1 LAIDRESSLRRAEKL
16 LRQGR
21 LDGAIAEYLRVV
33 EDQPN
38 DWNTANLLGDLFV
51 RAGQMERA
59 LAQYTRIADHFAV
72 EGFLPKAIALYR
84 KILKLQPTDEHALL
98 QSAAIGARQ
107 GLLADAK
114 ANLSTVIDQRLRR
127 GDRRGAADVALKLS
141 DIDPADPLARLQG
154 ARASIELGDRG
165 GAIARFRDA
174 AAELSARGRHAEA
187 VSVLHEAVQVDAG
200 NAGVRAALLAALLDA
215 GEIDR
220 ARQFA
225 SGVEDLKT
233 IAASL
238 ATAGKQAEALDVL
251 GEVVRQDPGDTET
264 RTRLVRTLGLQNEWS
279 KAAGFL
285 PEDPGDDVGLLVLTA
300 EVAMH
305 TGRRDEG
312 RALLDRALARDAK
325 SARRVLGLAFNL
337 APSDPES
344 GLACVDAV
352 VSRAIDASDWGAAA
366 GALEEYLSAA
376 PGFVPALNRL
386 VEIAMDGEMDG
397 RLLSAQSALCDAH
410 LEAGQAD
417 QARVIAEDLAAR
429 ESANPLHVERWRR
442 ALTMIGEPD
451 PDAIIRDHLA
461 ERALFADSA
470 VVPEDESVATP
481 RAREE
486 TPSPR
491 HEVEDDAAQA
501 DADQQ
506 DVYQLSDAGIDLGE
520 MFGDEVEN
528 AQESGQ
534 GPVEIDLSDALGD
547 LQTAQRSLRPSPR
560 RTPGAEKRPD
570 AQKRPEDLDGVF
582 DELRQEVGR
591 DRSAGVAE
599 QHYRLAVT
607 YQEMGMVDEAIKAL
621 LVAARSPR
629 HRFEAAAL
637 LGRLYRE
644 CGMAEAAVEWFEH
657 AAEAPASSI
666 EAGHALMYD
675 LGEMLE
681 RAGES
686 ARALAVFL
694 ELRIDAGEYRD
705 VAARIGRLSRAQSGD

>member
-33 EDQPN
+33 EEQPN

-51 RAGQMERA
+51 RAGQLERA

-84 KILKLQPTDEHALL
+84 KILKLQPNDEHSLL

-127 GDRRGAADVALKLS
+127 GDRRGAAEVAIKLS
-141 DIDPADPLARLQG
+141 DIDPTDPFARLQG
-154 ARASIELGDRG
+154 ARASIELGDRA

-174 AAELSARGRHAEA
+174 ASELSARGKHAEA
-187 VSVLHEAVQVDAG
+187 VAVLHEAVQVDAG
-200 NAGVRAALLAALLDA
+200 NDVVRAALLSALLDA

-225 SGVEDLKT
+225 SGVGDLKA

-238 ATAGKQAEALDVL
+238 TTAGKQAEALDVL
-251 GEVVRQDPGDTET
+251 GDVVRQDPGDTET
-264 RTRLVRTLGLQNEWS
+264 RTRLIRTLGLQNEWS
-279 KAAGFL
+279 KASGFL
-285 PEDPGDDVGLLVLTA
+285 PDDPGEDVGLLVLTA

-305 TGRRDEG
+305 TGRREEA
-312 RALLDRALARDAK
+312 RAFLDRALACDRR

-337 APSDPES
+337 APSDHEA
-344 GLACVDAV
+344 GFACADAV
-352 VSRAIDASDWGAAA
+352 VSRAIDASDWEAAA

-386 VEIAMDGEMDG
+386 VEIAVDGEMDN

-429 ESANPLHVERWRR
+429 EPANPLHVERWRR
-442 ALTMIGEPD
+442 ALTMIGEAD

-461 ERALFADSA
+461 ERALFSDSA
-470 VVPEDESVATP
+470 SVPEDEPEASPPAP
-481 RAREE
+481 EHA
-486 TPSPR
+486 PSPG
-491 HEVEDDAAQA
+491 HEAQNDAGET
-501 DADQQ
+501 DAGQR
-506 DVYQLSDAGIDLGE
+506 DVYQLSDAGIDLRE
-520 MFGDEVEN
+520 MFGDEVKS
-528 AQESGQ
+528 AQESGE
-534 GPVEIDLSDALGD
+534 GPVEIDLSDELGD
-547 LQTAQRSLRPSPR
+547 LQAGQRAPQPSPR
-560 RTPGAEKRPD
+560 GTPEAGQRPD

-591 DRSAGVAE
+591 DRSTGVAE
-599 QHYRLAVT
+599 QHFRLAVT
-607 YQEMGMVDEAIKAL
+607 YHEMGMVDEAIKAL

-644 CGMAEAAVEWFEH
+644 RGMAEAAVEWFEH

-694 ELRIDAGEYRD
+694 ELRIDAGDYRD
-705 VAARIGRLSRAQSGD
+705 VAARIERLSRAQSGD